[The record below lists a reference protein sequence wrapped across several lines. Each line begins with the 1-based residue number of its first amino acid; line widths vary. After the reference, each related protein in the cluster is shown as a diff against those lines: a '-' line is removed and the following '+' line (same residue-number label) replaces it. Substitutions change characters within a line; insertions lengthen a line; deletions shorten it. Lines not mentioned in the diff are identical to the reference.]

1 MTKAIPEIEAL
12 AAERLAKD
20 EARITGRPGPAVV
33 PA

>member
-1 MTKAIPEIEAL
+1 MTKATPEIEAL

-20 EARITGRPGPAVV
+20 EARITGAAGPGDV